1 MGNLKSG
8 ASSRPKAANILSS
21 YMIYIVLVLMIV
33 AISILSQGN
42 FLRFSNIMNVFRQV
56 TITGTLAI
64 GMTLVLITGGI
75 DLSVGAV
82 MALAGVVGSDMA
94 HADSG
99 VPLIVPILIG
109 LAIGLIFGLA
119 NGSLIAYLD
128 APAFIVT
135 LGMTSIARGIAYIYT
150 QGSPI
155 IDLSDEFKFIG
166 QGSIGE
172 VPFPVFIFLGIIVLF
187 VIILHM
193 TKMGRYIL
201 ATGNNEAAAV
211 ASGVKVKRVK
221 LFVYCV
227 LGLLSGY
234 AGLLLSSRTSSAV
247 PNAASGYELDAIAAA
262 VIGGT
267 STAGGVGTMYGTVV
281 GILILGILSNGLDLL
296 NVSSYIQQVVKG
308 IVIIAA
314 VLLDVI
320 NKKRNKN

>member
-8 ASSRPKAANILSS
+8 ASSQPKAANILSS